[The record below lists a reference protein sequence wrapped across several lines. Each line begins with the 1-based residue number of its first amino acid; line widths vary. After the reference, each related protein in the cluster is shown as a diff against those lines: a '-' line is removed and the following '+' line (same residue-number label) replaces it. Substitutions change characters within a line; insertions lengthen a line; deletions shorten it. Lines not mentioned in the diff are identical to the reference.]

1 MQNAYDAYDDILTY
15 DPYSVSDFLKAHHLL
30 MQDLVKE
37 AGAFRSKDVG
47 IYNTQGQ
54 LVHMG
59 ARSQFVEYLIADL
72 FAWAKQDDT
81 PALIKSAV
89 VHYEIEMVHPFSDG
103 NGRMGRLW
111 QSVILSKWNP
121 IFAWLPVETIVYAH
135 QPDYYQML
143 SQADR
148 ENSSTV
154 FVEFMLEVILETL
167 NDY

>member
-1 MQNAYDAYDDILTY
+1 
-15 DPYSVSDFLKAHHLL
+15 
-30 MQDLVKE
+30 
-37 AGAFRSKDVG
+37 
-47 IYNTQGQ
+47 
-54 LVHMG
+54 
-59 ARSQFVEYLIADL
+59 L